1 MDQPQS
7 VLTGALVL
15 GGGMIMLFAIL
26 RLNELIALLT
36 SKPQQA
42 RWRTLRAISC
52 VFLGGYG
59 LTLFTIVADKQD
71 WLRWLT
77 GVVFLLGSAFV
88 YAVAHNGLRIVS
100 EMQKEMAA
108 LADAN
113 VLAAELMVQLEETGE
128 ELRAAKDKAESAE
141 RTKGR
146 FLANISHELRTPM
159 NGILGYAQILSA
171 DEDTMR
177 IARAR
182 DGIEV
187 IQRSGTHLLRLL
199 NDLLDLTKLEAQ
211 KMTLSPTDFSLRP
224 LLAEVEEVTRPRAME
239 KAIRLELESS
249 AELPE
254 FVRGDATRLQQVLLN
269 LVGNAVRFTDE
280 GGVRLKVDLAGE
292 GKLRFE
298 VSDTGIG
305 MSQEDLR
312 AVWAPF
318 QQASTPSR
326 PQEGTGLGLA
336 ISRDLIQLMGGELTA
351 TSTPGAGSKFSFEL
365 SLPRAESGNT
375 TARLVARPIRGYVG
389 ARKRVLVVDDVEH
402 NRKLLG
408 DFLSGLGFDVA
419 IAVDGQDALDKAKAF
434 SPDLVLM
441 DLVMPVLGG
450 TESVSVMRQTEA
462 LEGVKIVGVSA
473 STNPLSETD
482 LTQLGF
488 DAFLLKPIDF
498 PQLLATIK
506 AALGIEWVT
515 APAERADSMTSLPM
529 VAPADE
535 TLVAI
540 SALASDGDFSE
551 LEALLTKVESDGPQH
566 RAFTRKIRTLAKEF
580 DEAGISRF
588 IDATR
593 VAQ

>member
-177 IARAR
+177 RRDRPGPRRYRGHPAVGYAPAAVVERPVGSHEAR
-182 DGIEV
+182 
-187 IQRSGTHLLRLL
+187 
-199 NDLLDLTKLEAQ
+199 
-211 KMTLSPTDFSLRP
+211 
-224 LLAEVEEVTRPRAME
+224 
-239 KAIRLELESS
+239 S
-249 AELPE
+249 AEDDAQPNRL
-254 FVRGDATRLQQVLLN
+254 FSSSFARRGRRGHAAEGDGKGDSPRTRVER
-269 LVGNAVRFTDE
+269 GTA
-280 GGVRLKVDLAGE
+280 GVRQG
-292 GKLRFE
+292 
-298 VSDTGIG
+298 
-305 MSQEDLR
+305 
-312 AVWAPF
+312 
-318 QQASTPSR
+318 
-326 PQEGTGLGLA
+326 
-336 ISRDLIQLMGGELTA
+336 
-351 TSTPGAGSKFSFEL
+351 
-365 SLPRAESGNT
+365 
-375 TARLVARPIRGYVG
+375 
-389 ARKRVLVVDDVEH
+389 
-402 NRKLLG
+402 
-408 DFLSGLGFDVA
+408 
-419 IAVDGQDALDKAKAF
+419 
-434 SPDLVLM
+434 
-441 DLVMPVLGG
+441 
-450 TESVSVMRQTEA
+450 
-462 LEGVKIVGVSA
+462 
-473 STNPLSETD
+473 
-482 LTQLGF
+482 
-488 DAFLLKPIDF
+488 
-498 PQLLATIK
+498 
-506 AALGIEWVT
+506 
-515 APAERADSMTSLPM
+515 
-529 VAPADE
+529 
-535 TLVAI
+535 
-540 SALASDGDFSE
+540 
-551 LEALLTKVESDGPQH
+551 
-566 RAFTRKIRTLAKEF
+566 
-580 DEAGISRF
+580 
-588 IDATR
+588 
-593 VAQ
+593 

>member
-292 GKLRFE
+292 DKLRFE
-298 VSDTGIG
+298 VADTGIG